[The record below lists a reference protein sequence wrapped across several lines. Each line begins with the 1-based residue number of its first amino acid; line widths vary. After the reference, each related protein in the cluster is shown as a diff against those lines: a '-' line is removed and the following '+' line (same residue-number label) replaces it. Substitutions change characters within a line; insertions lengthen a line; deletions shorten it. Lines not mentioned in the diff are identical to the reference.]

1 MMTGSGMNE
10 HSIENLPFSVRI
22 VKSPGDLQKVAELR
36 QKAYARHIPEFAKRL
51 AVPEPE
57 DTTSDIFVLL
67 VESKNDTGE
76 KQALGTMR
84 IHVNRSNPLPL
95 ERSIQLLEQLKNL
108 TLAEAVR
115 FGIIEGTNGKQ
126 ARDALFKVFYLI
138 CLTLKVDRMVV
149 CARFPLHK
157 LYLSLLFEDVFPS
170 GEYIKLKHLD
180 NIPHRVLVL
189 NMHDVKSR
197 WHDNRHPLYQYV
209 VGTDHPDIN
218 AIIDHI

>member
-1 MMTGSGMNE
+1 MMTASGMNE

-22 VKSPGDLQKVAELR
+22 VKSPSDLQKVAELR

-67 VESKNDTGE
+67 VESKNNAGE
-76 KQALGTMR
+76 GQALGTMR

-95 ERSIQLLEQLKNL
+95 ESSIQLPEQLKNL
-108 TLAEAVR
+108 TLAKAVR
-115 FGIIEGTNGKQ
+115 FGIIAGQNGKQ
-126 ARDALFKVFYLI
+126 ARDALFKAFYFV
-138 CLTLKVDRMVV
+138 CLALKVDRMVV

-180 NIPHRVLVL
+180 NIPHRALMLQVNQVESSWRI
-189 NMHDVKSR
+189 NNHF
-197 WHDNRHPLYQYV
+197 LYKYFFQ
-209 VGTDHPDIN
+209 TDHPLIN
-218 AIIDHI
+218 CVVDHI